1 MDIVKKV
8 KDVFKKKDGAP
19 KTEKDKRLEA
29 LMKEKEQATKEGEPW
44 VAVLDTKI
52 NEDNIRNGFFELDW
66 NNEFIEKLLDA
77 GYKGETN
84 EQIVDGWFKTIAR
97 NILQEEGMDP
107 DRGAGYINVKDLG
120 KDKSEISQEIKM
132 TDSDEKQRGLDA
144 TMENEGARD
153 LSPMV
158 QISIKEYD
166 RLKER
171 SRYITDKDLISMIDK
186 LEFFVKELRK
196 HIVRI
201 DID

>member
-1 MDIVKKV
+1 MDVIKKV
-8 KDVFKKKDGAP
+8 KDVFKKKDDAP

-29 LMKEKEQATKEGEPW
+29 LMKEKEQATKSGEAW

-97 NILQEEGMDP
+97 NILQEEGMDE

-120 KDKSEISQEIKM
+120 KDKSEIS
-132 TDSDEKQRGLDA
+132 
-144 TMENEGARD
+144 
-153 LSPMV
+153 
-158 QISIKEYD
+158 
-166 RLKER
+166 
-171 SRYITDKDLISMIDK
+171 
-186 LEFFVKELRK
+186 
-196 HIVRI
+196 
-201 DID
+201 